1 MTYAQ
6 AREALFRLKGVS
18 PDGTGRRQW
27 GAFTD
32 RSNYTAGGQARD
44 KSQRPGFYD
53 TKYGVAPTEAEVQA
67 FWRANGGGRASQ
79 RRGAPPAGSAPAG
92 SAAAT
97 AAGTSAPASGSSY
110 TAILRELAAAEQ
122 KALDDA
128 NAANEAR
135 FARIDQSKG
144 DLYGRVMGEVDNWGN
159 VQSQLNA
166 ENAQRQIDAAKA
178 NAAERGLANSNV
190 VQADTN
196 QINRN
201 LGLIQQDLS
210 ERKSDRRIGYD
221 VNLTNDRDAFVERK
235 YDNAP
240 DQRDLMAIYAKLGEA
255 EAMEK
260 ARTEAATNTAGRTPT
275 KSRRLPQIQST
286 GGVSPAYAQMLA
298 SQMQGNFLG
307 GILNGM
313 TPGQIGA
320 AMVARNTPAMRPSW
334 TSNAYPHRRG
344 ESRDEAYYRRVNG

>member
-53 TKYGVAPTEAEVQA
+53 TKYGIAPTDAEVQA
-67 FWRANGGGRASQ
+67 FWRANGGGMANQ
-79 RRGAPPAGSAPAG
+79 RRGAPPTGSAPAG
-92 SAAAT
+92 AATAT
-97 AAGTSAPASGSSY
+97 AAGTAAPADGSSY
-110 TAILRELAAAEQ
+110 TAILQQLAAAEQ

-135 FARIDQSKG
+135 FTRIDQSKG

-255 EAMEK
+255 EAMNK
-260 ARTEAATNTAGRTPT
+260 ARTEAAANTAGRTPT

-298 SQMQGNFLG
+298 SQMQGNFMG
-307 GILNGM
+307 GIMGSMAWLNNLNN
-313 TPGQIGA
+313 I
-320 AMVARNTPAMRPSW
+320 RNYGPSW
-334 TSNAYPHRRG
+334 TSNAYPHHRG